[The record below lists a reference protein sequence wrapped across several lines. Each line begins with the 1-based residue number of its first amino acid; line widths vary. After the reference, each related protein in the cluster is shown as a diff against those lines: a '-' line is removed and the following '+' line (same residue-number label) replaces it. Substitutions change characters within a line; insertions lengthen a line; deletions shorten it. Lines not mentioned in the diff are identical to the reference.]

1 MKLFTNK
8 LKLCV
13 LLFLFISDIPLSTQ
27 YQINNPQTSLI
38 NGVSEL
44 ESRFAEKMSHKENE
58 DEFIEG
64 DPEAYR
70 FKDETTEEKNEYTLN
85 ADVYE
90 TKLPASTTDI
100 ENEVFPKTAKA
111 GTTYVWSFLFWKKN
125 DYAATC
131 AISNKPKYW
140 MSRKRVKNDY
150 WEAYFDKPTKISKIV
165 IDWKNAPK
173 RFKVFFNYDSTKS
186 EYIPATPNYSKFDH
200 VTKSATKS
208 SKSALSLENTIIFNR
223 PILAKQ
229 IKIAMSE
236 PINNSFFAI
245 NSVSFYEM
253 TNHIIIKN
261 EVLLKSTQL
270 CLFVNSN
277 KIKVGEVVEAYSC
290 LEAVGIGNNNEI
302 FIQDINKSIR
312 HMNSGLCL
320 GFNKASEL
328 ALTKCSKYAP
338 PFTLQARSDLSLFF
352 TGYPNKCL
360 VIDITNK
367 SNVNFIS
374 PLTEVI
380 TTSDLDN
387 SYSKKNL
394 INDGE
399 TYWHS
404 APGDPKVTLQILFGK
419 TATGEI
425 ESKKIDM
432 IKLEWIREP
441 KEFSVYT
448 WNQGQTWILRQM
460 FKDNESKQSEIPLYG
475 VEASGLML
483 VLKKSNNQADLADLP
498 AYALK
503 SVFVGADTYKVKFEE
518 CNAYTEKSRTF
529 DFEPQLF
536 FQNPNTQKANDEF
549 NTLTVSFEKVLSLYK
564 QIKEKW
570 SYISAIKEHM
580 SQYKKHFDIIQTKQ
594 KTIIQTVYNF
604 QSTQLNVIENKA
616 FETLAK
622 KYNNPIIPNSSSQ
635 FEPYGSEDNPA
646 LDCFS
651 IKKEQS
657 SAKNGF
663 YYIKSE
669 CYAHVLK
676 VYCDFTSYGTAID
689 YYIYGDPNEDLA
701 YMKIQNYNTIRFR
714 CAKKGLFPIEIKNE
728 AMVSTIKT
736 ILKEEGFNMSENQ
749 VVPLGYDY
757 GCDNNQCKGMYKSMN
772 NINTAPINAIF
783 SQMNESIESGKT
795 MIGIG
800 YGDGFKKFD
809 PNKEKITALIC
820 STNRF
825 GKNSS
830 SINVKNISCGMNV
843 RSNKNI
849 FKDGSSVLV
858 NCPSNCSPNEGAVYG
873 TGIFMEDSSICL
885 SAIHFG
891 EITSKGGKFFVKV
904 VNGSSK
910 FTSSNG
916 NGILSKDFVNLGKQR
931 KGFFI
936 TKYKPKCPLDNYG
949 GRTSFLELGA
959 TYRRPKFVGNYSNKM
974 GEVGQLLN
982 NKALNIAEEAQ
993 KMINKEGEKILGDP
1007 DEAMKLGAKLGNTG
1021 ISNSLNSLL
1030 EKIQNKKNSINQN
1043 QDQQQSLN
1051 VLADN
1056 QEVTNPIER
1065 SDEPRPYDPS
1075 NSDNAEAPFP
1085 VIEPTDEEA
1094 LNVDESVLDAPETT
1108 TSVYEKLEEIFKSG
1122 NLKQLSEMTQK
1133 ITSIKERIKEFLNNL
1148 SWSDSK
1154 ELSSSS
1160 IKELIHQF
1168 YKKRKNM
1175 MLLINQLQRKADLR
1189 ISRTRK
1195 LLYTLESEYKT
1206 KKRGTDYKGKS
1217 GKVSSQGGCSSSDAS
1232 GSEGS
1237 SSNSNQSQGTI
1248 LGQTLQDFSS
1258 YIFGTS
1264 TNQQAKREWKE
1275 MPMQNHENTIGI
1287 QFNSFNNN
1295 AANGLIYDSLI
1306 FLKYGKWFDFEA
1318 SVDIMLIEGTS
1329 GGIAFRVKN
1338 EFNFYAL
1345 EIKHN
1350 SVNLHVIKNGRNT
1363 VIASSI
1369 NKSIPLNAWLKVFI
1383 NCKTSNIDIK
1393 ISSNSYEIVALSAIN
1408 TNFASGAI
1416 GAFSFRST
1424 FKFDNIEVKALPCS
1438 TQWKPS
1444 KSSPIIFTNKA
1455 SAYVEKF
1462 SSSLISQKMIII
1474 EPDESTNGPS
1484 VWKVIS
1490 NARGNRYVGLKQDSI
1505 VSYNGDERTYAIYKS
1520 LWLTNGILKVNF
1532 MPETQGGI
1540 LTFLFKYNP
1549 ETKTYYSFEMDNI
1562 KKKIFLMKYIDG
1574 KGDVLAEANGNYNL
1588 NYIQN
1593 LMISVEEGKI
1603 EVGLAA
1609 KGSGYTIYLKAQD
1622 RSIETG
1628 TIGFG
1633 VSGTKCIFTHIEL
1646 MPNLENNLVDTE
1658 TIEKSKR
1665 LYQCRCTNPESCT
1678 SCKNRM
1684 GESSANKSKE
1694 GQSTSEK
1701 TGKNVNI
1708 NINNKEQ
1715 KPGAKDNTKNKENK
1729 GNNEKGNRNNGKT
1742 KDNEKRNKD
1751 KEKNAEGNETT
1762 ESITEKEETS
1772 ESITEEKSES
1782 IIEKEE
1788 TSESNIEKQE
1798 ENKSSSSSTEK
1809 SKYNTEFL
1817 FEKTPISWQVC
1828 IDQKTSTQREDYCNS
1843 IRDISVKERCKK
1855 NFCNECCD
1863 YNTPPAKRNISHQCK
1878 KQCSRTIQFE
1888 KDEAEDYEN
1897 ICLVPDE
1904 RMAPRY
1910 KDCDNNPEI
1919 GIRQICKKDLCKL
1932 CCSTLEK
1939 LTGKIYSP
1947 DTIMTCTS
1955 KCETE
1960 FLFIYKF

>member
-8 LKLCV
+8 LTLCA
-13 LLFLFISDIPLSTQ
+13 LLFLITSDIPLSNEF
-27 YQINNPQTSLI
+27 QINNPQTSLI
-38 NGVSEL
+38 NGVNEL
-44 ESRFAEKMSHKENE
+44 ESRFAEKMKHIENE
-58 DEFIEG
+58 EEFIEG

-70 FKDETTEEKNEYTLN
+70 FKGETTEEKNEYTLN
-85 ADVYE
+85 ADIYE

-111 GTTYVWSFLFWKKN
+111 GTTFSWGFLLWKKTEFT
-125 DYAATC
+125 ATC
-131 AISNKPKYW
+131 AISNKAKYW

-173 RFKVFFNYDSTKS
+173 KFKIFFNYDSTKS
-186 EYIPATPNYSKFDH
+186 EYIPATPNYSKYDH
-200 VTKSATKS
+200 VTQFATKS
-208 SKSALSLENTIIFNR
+208 SKNALSLENTIIFNR

-261 EVLLKSTQL
+261 EVLLKNTQL

-277 KIKVGEVVEAYSC
+277 KIKVGEIVEAYSC

-338 PFTLQARSDLSLFF
+338 PFTLQTRSDLSLFF

-387 SYSKKNL
+387 SYSRKNL

-419 TATGEI
+419 TSTGEI

-448 WNQGQTWILRQM
+448 WNKGQTWILRQM

-475 VEASGLML
+475 VEAAGLML

-518 CNAYTEKSRTF
+518 CNAYSEKSKTF

-536 FQNPNTQKANDEF
+536 FQNPNTKKANDEF

-580 SQYKKHFDIIQTKQ
+580 SQYKKHFDVIQSKQ
-594 KTIIQTVYNF
+594 NNIIQTVYNF
-604 QSTQLNVIENKA
+604 QSTQLNVVENKA

-622 KYNNPIIPNSSSQ
+622 KYNNPTIPNSSSQ
-635 FEPYGSEDNPA
+635 YEPYGSEDNPA

-651 IKKEQS
+651 IKKEHS
-657 SAKNGF
+657 SAENGF
-663 YYIKSE
+663 YYIKNE
-669 CYAHVLK
+669 CYANVLK

-701 YMKIQNYNTIRFR
+701 YMKIQNYDTIRLR
-714 CAKKGLFPIEIKNE
+714 CAQKGLFPIEIKNE

-757 GCDNNQCKGMYKSMN
+757 GCDNGQCKGMYKSMN

-825 GKNSS
+825 GKNSA
-830 SINVKNISCGMNV
+830 SITVKNISCGMNV

-849 FKDGSSVLV
+849 FKNGSSVLV

-873 TGIFMEDSSICL
+873 TGIFMEDSSVCL

-904 VNGSSK
+904 VNGTPK

-916 NGILSKDFVNLGKQR
+916 NGILSKDFVNFRKQR

-936 TKYKPKCPLDNYG
+936 TKYKPKCPLDNYEG
-949 GRTSFLELGA
+949 HSSFLELGT
-959 TYRRPKFVGNYSNKM
+959 TYRMPKFGNYANKM
-974 GEVGQLLN
+974 GEIGQLLN

-993 KMINKEGEKILGDP
+993 KMINKEGEKIKGDP
-1007 DEAMKLGAKLGNTG
+1007 DEAMKLGEKLGSTG

-1030 EKIQNKKNSINQN
+1030 EKIQNKKSNNQSQN
-1043 QDQQQSLN
+1043 LQPLN
-1051 VLADN
+1051 VLSDN
-1056 QEVTNPIER
+1056 QEVTNPLER
-1065 SDEPRPYDPS
+1065 TDEPRPYDPS
-1075 NSDNAEAPFP
+1075 NSDTAEAPFP
-1085 VIEPTDEEA
+1085 VIEPTDEDA
-1094 LNVDESVLDAPETT
+1094 LNTDDNVPNEPETT

-1133 ITSIKERIKEFLNNL
+1133 IDSIKERIKEFLNNL

-1154 ELSSSS
+1154 ELSSNS
-1160 IKELIHQF
+1160 IKELIHKF
-1168 YKKRKNM
+1168 YKERKDM
-1175 MLLINQLQRKADLR
+1175 MHLINQLQRKADLR

-1195 LLYTLESEYKT
+1195 LLYLLENEYKT

-1217 GKVSSQGGCSSSDAS
+1217 NKASSQGGCSSSDALN
-1232 GSEGS
+1232 SED
-1237 SSNSNQSQGTI
+1237 SSNKSQDTTM
-1248 LGQTLQDFSS
+1248 GQTLQDFSS

-1264 TNQQAKREWKE
+1264 SNQQAKREWKE
-1275 MPMQNHENTIGI
+1275 MPMQNHENAIGI
-1287 QFNSFNNN
+1287 QFNSFSNNV
-1295 AANGLIYDSLI
+1295 AKGLIYDSLI

-1318 SVDIMLIEGTS
+1318 TIDIMLIEGTS

-1363 VIASSI
+1363 IISRSI
-1369 NKSIPLNAWLKVFI
+1369 NKSIPLNTWLKVFI
-1383 NCKTSNIDIK
+1383 NCKTSNINIK
-1393 ISSNSYEIVALSAIN
+1393 ISSNSYEILALSAIN
-1408 TNFASGAI
+1408 TNFASGTI
-1416 GAFSFRST
+1416 GAFSFSST

-1438 TQWKPS
+1438 TQWRPS
-1444 KSSPIIFTNKA
+1444 KTSPVIFTNKA

-1462 SSSLISQKMIII
+1462 SSSLISQKMDII

-1490 NARGNRYVGLKQDSI
+1490 SARGNRYVGLKQDSN

-1520 LWLTNGILKVNF
+1520 LWLTNGIFKVNF
-1532 MPETQGGI
+1532 MPENQDGI

-1574 KGDVLAEANGNYNL
+1574 KGDVLSEAEGNYNL

-1593 LMISVEEGKI
+1593 LMITVEDGKI
-1603 EVGLAA
+1603 EVGLAE

-1646 MPNLENNLVDTE
+1646 MPNLENNLVDSE
-1658 TIEKSKR
+1658 TIEKSKK
-1665 LYQCRCTNPESCT
+1665 LYECRCADPESCS
-1678 SCKNRM
+1678 SCKRVVK
-1684 GESSANKSKE
+1684 EISAKRDNE
-1694 GQSTSEK
+1694 EQSTEEK
-1701 TGKNVNI
+1701 KL
-1708 NINNKEQ
+1708 
-1715 KPGAKDNTKNKENK
+1715 K
-1729 GNNEKGNRNNGKT
+1729 GNNRYT
-1742 KDNEKRNKD
+1742 KD
-1751 KEKNAEGNETT
+1751 KESNAEST
-1762 ESITEKEETS
+1762 ESKSLSKKEEL
-1772 ESITEEKSES
+1772 
-1782 IIEKEE
+1782 IEN
-1788 TSESNIEKQE
+1788 SIEKQE
-1798 ENKSSSSSTEK
+1798 NEDSDSNTEK
-1809 SKYNTEFL
+1809 NEYNTEFL
-1817 FEKTPISWQVC
+1817 FEKTPNSWQIC
-1828 IDQKTSTQREDYCNS
+1828 IEQKTSTQREDYCNS
-1843 IRDISVKERCKK
+1843 IRNISVKERCKK
-1855 NFCNECCD
+1855 DFCNECCD
-1863 YNTPPAKRNISHQCK
+1863 YNTPLSKKNISHQCK

-1888 KDEAEDYEN
+1888 KDETEDYEN

-1904 RMAPRY
+1904 RMAPKY
-1910 KDCDNNPEI
+1910 KNCDNNPEI

-1947 DTIMTCTS
+1947 NTITACTS
-1955 KCETE
+1955 KCEKE
-1960 FLFIYKF
+1960 F